1 MHAVSQSVQAFS
13 LFDSAPAFFIYILKR
28 YIFSMHPVLLTATT
42 KKANEQEA
50 ELTVSARSYLG
61 DGGLSKMPIKK
72 GYVDDLPAV
81 MFNNHLRQQQEHH
94 R

>member
-1 MHAVSQSVQAFS
+1 
-13 LFDSAPAFFIYILKR
+13 
-28 YIFSMHPVLLTATT
+28 LLTATT

-81 MFNNHLRQQQEHH
+81 IRQLNAFIASIFEGVYSSKSITVSFPN
-94 R
+94 